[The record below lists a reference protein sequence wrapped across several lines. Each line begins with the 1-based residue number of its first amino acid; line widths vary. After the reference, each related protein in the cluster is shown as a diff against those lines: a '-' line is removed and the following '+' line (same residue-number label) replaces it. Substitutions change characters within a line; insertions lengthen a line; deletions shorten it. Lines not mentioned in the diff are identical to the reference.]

1 MQRKGISYYKGGPYF
16 VPDPSSVLGKD
27 YRPICFYA
35 KHPRLNCPPGSIA
48 GVSSPSARARPSCW
62 AATWSRRA
70 GGGER

>member
-16 VPDPSSVLGKD
+16 VPAPTSIPGKD

-48 GVSSPSARARPSCW
+48 GVSSTIRKGKAILLGCHVES
-62 AATWSRRA
+62 
-70 GGGER
+70 GL